1 MAEKDQTEIDLE
13 IQALVLHVADCKK
26 NLKRKFDELLLRN
39 KHEAEAIQ
47 AEIAALKIFQQNENK
62 GVTGLM
68 APFTQPDESWAN
80 LEAKKEEKGGNIG
93 FNPSGESGYG
103 DKVEQE
109 MFYLSGYSRET
120 IDLKKDDSVQEGSV
134 CERREQEKPR
144 IVLGGVDNEERSG
157 DNDKLEQLGMSSST
171 SVIGNTEDNM
181 EKLVPESGE
190 GSEPKKEGF
199 VKLMNGGELE
209 GQKLKTKK
217 VSFVPPESSYNK
229 PTVHTKIK
237 EFSRKITALLQKF
250 KKDQHDA
257 EEISHVKWLN
267 GYAKS
272 AEDWES
278 AKTLKATTVKLATEL
293 SHMLIN
299 LMLLLSDMKE
309 MAPKFQVMNSSL
321 KWLIGD
327 ENYMVASR
335 ILALLDF
342 VDQEVQSTGILKK
355 LELHEGNSMIKKV
368 DIDSN
373 VLKEG
378 LFDENQ
384 VNQLILQFFHEILR
398 LENNLKRQGESD
410 TEKSLKD
417 LTTLLEADLK
427 ECEKELN
434 KIESRLNELK
444 ALCGLEP
451 DDLNIYP
458 KIELKMNELGDLKE
472 DRSRPNKRS
481 KKLHSSYIGY

>member
-1 MAEKDQTEIDLE
+1 MLLIA
-13 IQALVLHVADCKK
+13 KK
-26 NLKRKFDELLLRN
+26 NIERKFDELLLRN

-62 GVTGLM
+62 GGTGLM

-103 DKVEQE
+103 DKGEQE
-109 MFYLSGYSRET
+109 MFSLSSYSRET
-120 IDLKKDDSVQEGSV
+120 IDLKKDDSVQEWSV

-157 DNDKLEQLGMSSST
+157 DNDKLEQ
-171 SVIGNTEDNM
+171 
-181 EKLVPESGE
+181 P

-209 GQKLKTKK
+209 GKKLKTKK

-237 EFSRKITALLQKF
+237 EFRRKIAALLHKF
-250 KKDQHDA
+250 KKDLQDV

-267 GYAKS
+267 GFAKS
-272 AEDWES
+272 GEDWES
-278 AKTLKATTVKLATEL
+278 VKTLKATTVTLATKL

-327 ENYMVASR
+327 ENSMVASR

-373 VLKEG
+373 ALKKG

-384 VNQLILQFFHEILR
+384 VNQLTLQFFHEILR

-410 TEKSLKD
+410 AEKSLKD

-434 KIESRLNELK
+434 KIESRLNQLK

-458 KIELKMNELGDLKE
+458 KIELKMNELCDLKE
-472 DRSRPNKRS
+472 DED
-481 KKLHSSYIGY
+481 LTMVSSW

>member
-26 NLKRKFDELLLRN
+26 DIKRKFDELLLRN

-109 MFYLSGYSRET
+109 MFSLSGYSRET

-157 DNDKLEQLGMSSST
+157 DNDKLEKLGMSSST

-209 GQKLKTKK
+209 GKKLKTKK

-229 PTVHTKIK
+229 PTVHTSK
-237 EFSRKITALLQKF
+237 
-250 KKDQHDA
+250 
-257 EEISHVKWLN
+257 N
-267 GYAKS
+267 S
-272 AEDWES
+272 AE
-278 AKTLKATTVKLATEL
+278 
-293 SHMLIN
+293 
-299 LMLLLSDMKE
+299 
-309 MAPKFQVMNSSL
+309 
-321 KWLIGD
+321 
-327 ENYMVASR
+327 R
-335 ILALLDF
+335 
-342 VDQEVQSTGILKK
+342 
-355 LELHEGNSMIKKV
+355 
-368 DIDSN
+368 
-373 VLKEG
+373 
-378 LFDENQ
+378 
-384 VNQLILQFFHEILR
+384 
-398 LENNLKRQGESD
+398 
-410 TEKSLKD
+410 
-417 LTTLLEADLK
+417 
-427 ECEKELN
+427 
-434 KIESRLNELK
+434 
-444 ALCGLEP
+444 
-451 DDLNIYP
+451 
-458 KIELKMNELGDLKE
+458 
-472 DRSRPNKRS
+472 
-481 KKLHSSYIGY
+481 